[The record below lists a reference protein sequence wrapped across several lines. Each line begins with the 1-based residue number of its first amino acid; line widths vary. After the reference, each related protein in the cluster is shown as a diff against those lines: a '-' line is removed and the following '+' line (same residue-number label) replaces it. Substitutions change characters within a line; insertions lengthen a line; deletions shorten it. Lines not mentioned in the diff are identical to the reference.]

1 MRAIM
6 YVCNAILKL
15 NAETVWLMLY
25 IQYITY
31 VVMCVI
37 AYMPECVRM
46 CFCVYVCVLFCSVL
60 FRSALHRRETA
71 FQAKNELASVILHES
86 NEHDVILLIP
96 QRFRIA
102 EYVLKSQPMNECFEA
117 AHYNDSSYHINN
129 RIRTFTTLNEKKIT
143 NKKKRIKKFYSVI
156 TLTRALQATGS
167 GSLLSS
173 DFAWYN
179 LKDSSYCKIE
189 TSISEGFFDTCK
201 NK

>member
-1 MRAIM
+1 MSL
-6 YVCNAILKL
+6 C
-15 NAETVWLMLY
+15 VWLR
-25 IQYITY
+25 ICQN
-31 VVMCVI
+31 VCACVFVCMC
-37 AYMPECVRM
+37 AF
-46 CFCVYVCVLFCSVL
+46 CFVLFCSVL
-60 FRSALHRRETA
+60 LCTEEQKA

-102 EYVLKSQPMNECFEA
+102 EYVLKSQPMNECLEA